1 VEERAMTTVILIA
14 VISIVAALLFYSVA
28 VWWNWLNKRLK
39 PRHLVLFYLGLTCD
53 ILATALM
60 RSSVPEITYDLHTI
74 VGLTALGLMLMV
86 TVSGTYAVYR
96 NSDPVLNN
104 FHKVGMPIWFFWV
117 VSWLTGVVV
126 GIK

>member
-1 VEERAMTTVILIA
+1 MPTVILIA
-14 VISIVAALLFYSVA
+14 VITIVAALVFYSAA

-60 RSSVPEITYDLHTI
+60 RSTVPEITYDFHTI
-74 VGLTALGLMLMV
+74 IGLTALVLMLIV
-86 TVSGTYAVYR
+86 TATGSYALYR
-96 NSDPVLNN
+96 NNEGMLNN
-104 FHKVGMPIWFFWV
+104 FHKFGLSIWFFWV

-126 GIK
+126 GLQ